1 MARPQKFNEQQVINK
16 AMMVFWEHGYSGSS
30 IGLLLDEMAI
40 SRGTLYNS
48 VGDKD
53 ALFKRCLETYS
64 TLVDQLFSTTL
75 LNGEKPARQRMD
87 SFLQLSFAN
96 SDMSKLGCLMV
107 NTLCEDDRLVRDV
120 KHLSST
126 VLTKMET
133 GFERCFL
140 DVHETA
146 AMKLSPKTASSIMAT
161 QIKGARVRQREGVSS
176 QVIVKGLQDLLQ
188 QLVA

>member
-53 ALFKRCLETYS
+53 ALFKRCLETYAE
-64 TLVDQLFSTTL
+64 LVDQLFSMTL
-75 LNGEKPARQRMD
+75 FNAGKSAQQRME
-87 SFLQLSFAN
+87 SFLQLSFTD

-107 NTLCEDDRLVRDV
+107 NTLCEDDRVVRHV
-120 KHLSST
+120 KHVSKT
-126 VLTKMET
+126 VLTKMEA
-133 GFERCFL
+133 GFESCFL
-140 DVHETA
+140 DIHELYPL
-146 AMKLSPKTASSIMAT
+146 KLSPQSAASIMAT
-161 QIKGARVRQREGVSS
+161 QLKGARVRQREGVSS
-176 QVIVKGLQDLLQ
+176 QVIVKDLQSLLQ
-188 QLVA
+188 QLMA

>member
-16 AMMVFWEHGYSGSS
+16 AMMVFWEHGYSGAS
-30 IGLLLDEMAI
+30 IGQLLNEMAI

-53 ALFKRCLETYS
+53 ALFKRCLEAYS
-64 TLVDQLFSTTL
+64 GLVDQLFSMTL
-75 LNGEKPARQRMD
+75 LNGENPAQQRMD
-87 SFLQLSFAN
+87 SFLQLSFAD

-107 NTLCEDDRLVRDV
+107 NTLCEDDRVVCDV
-120 KHLSST
+120 KHLSKA

-133 GFERCFL
+133 GFEGCFL
-140 DVHETA
+140 DVHATA
-146 AMKLSPKTASSIMAT
+146 AMKLSPQIAASIMAT

-176 QVIVKGLQDLLQ
+176 QVIVKDLQDLLQ

>member
-16 AMMVFWEHGYSGSS
+16 AMMVFWEHGYSGAS
-30 IGLLLDEMAI
+30 IGQLLDEMAI

-64 TLVDQLFSTTL
+64 GLVDQLFSGTL
-75 LNGEKPARQRMD
+75 LNGAKPAQQRMD
-87 SFLQLSFAN
+87 SFLQLSFAD

-120 KHLSST
+120 KHLSKA
-126 VLTKMET
+126 VLTKMEAS
-133 GFERCFL
+133 FERCFL
-140 DVHETA
+140 DVQEAA
-146 AMKLSPKTASSIMAT
+146 AMKLSAQTAASIMAT
-161 QIKGARVRQREGVSS
+161 QIKGARVRQREGVTN
-176 QVIVKGLQDLLQ
+176 QIIVKDLQDLLQ

>member
-16 AMMVFWEHGYSGSS
+16 AMMVFWEHGYSGAS
-30 IGLLLDEMAI
+30 IGQLLDEMAI

-53 ALFKRCLETYS
+53 ALFKRCLEAYS
-64 TLVDQLFSTTL
+64 GLVDQLFSGTL
-75 LNGEKPARQRMD
+75 LNVAKPAQQRMG
-87 SFLQLSFAN
+87 SFLQLSFAD

-107 NTLCEDDRLVRDV
+107 NTLCEDDRVVCDV

-126 VLTKMET
+126 VLTKMEA

-140 DVHETA
+140 DVQEA
-146 AMKLSPKTASSIMAT
+146 ASMKLSPQTAASIMAT
-161 QIKGARVRQREGVSS
+161 QIKGARVRQREGVSN
-176 QVIVKGLQDLLQ
+176 QVIVKDLQDLLQ
-188 QLVA
+188 QLMA